1 MQLVA
6 NHSAL
11 LLDRCQTV
19 ELVDA
24 AGATATLDHGCLW
37 ITMDGD
43 QRDIVLN
50 AGQSWTVERNGRTL
64 LHAGAP
70 STLRISDPAA
80 VPAPQPAMPRLR
92 AALADWLE
100 RDLRRS
106 NVPYY

>member
-24 AGATATLDHGCLW
+24 AGATATLDRGCLW

-64 LHAGAP
+64 LYAGAP

-100 RDLRRS
+100 RSLRRA